1 MSTANMKNISAWK
14 VAAAYVGTVVG
25 AGFASGQEVL
35 QYFGY
40 FGYWGIAGLAAA
52 GLLFYYFGKTLLVLG
67 MELKAESHVSVIYYA
82 AGDKLGKVLDYVI
95 TFFLFGALTTMSAG
109 AGAIFQQ
116 QFELPLFWGN
126 IAMIAAT
133 LLTVLTGIS
142 GVIAA
147 ISYVVPILMLAV
159 LGISFYAVLQQGLML
174 PLADIAGTAAVPF
187 WPLSAVVYVSYNLVM
202 AVAVL
207 GPLGNQAKDS
217 KSIEKG
223 ALWGSIGL
231 AVGALAILL
240 AIYATLPRSASFAVP
255 MIYVAGLLSPLI
267 QQIYAVVLFAEI
279 YTTAVGSLFGLVMRI
294 APDKHRKYRPFVALA
309 ACIAALAASRVGF
322 TGLVRTLFA
331 GVGYAGILLLGSLL
345 YHRLKGTKERFVPQ
359 LSFRRIGTTIN
370 IREREE
376 LDKTKKK
383 AGKK

>member
-1 MSTANMKNISAWK
+1 MTTTKRKNISAWK
-14 VAAAYVGTVVG
+14 IAAAYVGTVVG

-40 FGYWGIAGLAAA
+40 FGYWGIAGLVAA
-52 GLLFYYFGKTLLVLG
+52 GWLFYYFGKALLVLG
-67 MELKAESHVSVIYYA
+67 KELKAESHVPVIYYA
-82 AGDKLGKVLDYVI
+82 AGDKLGKALDYII
-95 TFFLFGALTTMSAG
+95 TFFLFGALTTMAAG

-116 QFELPLFWGN
+116 QFNLPIFWGN

-142 GVIAA
+142 GVISA

-159 LGISFYAVLQQGLML
+159 LGISFYAVFQQGLTL
-174 PLADIAGTAAVPF
+174 PLAEAAGTAAVPF
-187 WPLSAVVYVSYNLVM
+187 WPLSAIVYVSYNLVM

-207 GPLGNQAKDS
+207 GPLGNQAKDL

-223 ALWGSIGL
+223 ALWGSVGL
-231 AVGALAILL
+231 AIGAMAILL
-240 AIYATLPRSASFAVP
+240 AIYATLPSSAAFAVP

-267 QQIYAVVLFAEI
+267 QQVYAVVLFAEI
-279 YTTAVGSLFGLVMRI
+279 YTTAVGSLFGFVMRF
-294 APDKHRKYRPFVALA
+294 APDKRRKYRPLISLA

-331 GVGYAGILLLGSLL
+331 GIGYAGILLLVSLL
-345 YHRLKGTKERFVPQ
+345 YHRLKKTKDRVVPQ
-359 LSFRRIGTTIN
+359 LSFRKNSTQLY
-370 IREREE
+370 IREKEE
-376 LDKTKKK
+376 FDKAKKK